1 MIVLGT
7 DADRRGERGFH
18 VAGSSFFGMLGFIL
32 LAACHD
38 KGPVALY
45 IFTCMS
51 VAGAYSQ
58 FSVFITCK
66 YTFFIKKTLAHGSM
80 HDL

>member
-7 DADRRGERGFH
+7 DADRRVERGFH
-18 VAGSSFFGMLGFIL
+18 VAFSSFIGMLGFIL

-45 IFTCMS
+45 IFACMA

-58 FSVFITCK
+58 FSVFITCE
-66 YTFFIKKTLAHGSM
+66 YTLLIQAIFAHGSII
-80 HDL
+80 